1 MKKILLLAIGLI
13 ASIGYCDI
21 QAQADITLGSVDYTI
36 DTLETFQC
44 GPGSEYI
51 AIQLRRVSDRQGRID
66 AYILKVD
73 SKNPYI
79 SFEEVLGSG
88 KVVGTERPSDMAARN
103 TTDTKIFFGGTN
115 GDFFVTQGDVGK
127 PVGVTIVNNEFAY
140 SS

>member
-1 MKKILLLAIGLI
+1 MKKILLFAIGLFI
-13 ASIGYCDI
+13 AFTWSAV
-21 QAQADITLGSVDYTI
+21 QAQTNIMLGDVAYTI

-79 SFEEVLGSG
+79 SFE
-88 KVVGTERPSDMAARN
+88 
-103 TTDTKIFFGGTN
+103 
-115 GDFFVTQGDVGK
+115 
-127 PVGVTIVNNEFAY
+127 
-140 SS
+140 

>member
-1 MKKILLLAIGLI
+1 MKKILLLAIGLFV
-13 ASIGYCDI
+13 STSYCDLN
-21 QAQADITLGSVDYTI
+21 AQADITLGNVAYTI

-51 AIQLRRVSDRQGRID
+51 AIQMRRVSDRQGRLD

-73 SKNPYI
+73 SKNPYV

-103 TTDTKIFFGGTN
+103 TTGTKIFFGGTN
-115 GDFFVTQGDVGK
+115 FF
-127 PVGVTIVNNEFAY
+127 II
-140 SS
+140 